1 MQYIKLFRRETR
13 LQIWCHYTFSWQLKC
28 CHLQI
33 FWWADKHYHA
43 TTTESK
49 AVVFLSWTTNGL
61 WSVDHRSHAWR
72 MHICMIQNS
81 KAVRH
86 ARTCPH
92 LVYPAVPACLFKSI
106 YLMNEWY
113 LSLLHC
119 MQYENYEAIYKSES
133 KEEIL
138 LYKPQIK
145 TDVDLIMA
153 QIDAVSKTV
162 SRFLY
167 NIYIA

>member
-1 MQYIKLFRRETR
+1 
-13 LQIWCHYTFSWQLKC
+13 
-28 CHLQI
+28 
-33 FWWADKHYHA
+33 
-43 TTTESK
+43 
-49 AVVFLSWTTNGL
+49 
-61 WSVDHRSHAWR
+61 
-72 MHICMIQNS
+72 
-81 KAVRH
+81 
-86 ARTCPH
+86 
-92 LVYPAVPACLFKSI
+92 
-106 YLMNEWY
+106 
-113 LSLLHC
+113 